1 MGNKGKILCIDD
13 EPHVLR
19 ALQWLLQKDFEVHTC
34 ECASEALRML
44 RQHDFDVVVSDQR
57 MPGITGVEFLR
68 HVRKL
73 SPRAMRILLTGY
85 SDLDAMVKSVNESEV
100 YRFITKPWDVRAL
113 PKLIAE
119 AAEVARVD
127 PVPVDSDAAE
137 DAAACRDVTT
147 VALHPSAGLLVIDD
161 NPAVHAMVAEALGGS
176 VEVLH
181 AYDLASALT
190 LLDSQPV
197 SVIISEVRVNGM
209 DATRLLRMIKGN
221 HPEIVTLVASD
232 QKDAQTVMDLI
243 NQGQVFRII
252 PKPMKPV
259 FIKLIVGAAMK
270 RHNQLVESPSVN
282 RRFKVEATAQA
293 VADSLYKDIIAAG
306 MNAGSPAQQPSAGRS
321 PSGPMVPLPAARLA
335 FAHATVARAQFR
347 GAQVRPQAPV
357 AAPGMMDGLKAGFMR
372 LFGAR

>member
-1 MGNKGKILCIDD
+1 MANKGKILCIDD

-19 ALQWLLQKDFEVHTC
+19 ALHWLLQKDFDVHTC
-34 ECASEALRML
+34 ECASEALKLL

-57 MPGITGVEFLR
+57 MPGITGVELLR

-73 SPRAMRILLTGY
+73 APRAMRILLTGY

-127 PVPVDSDAAE
+127 PVPVDSDAGE

-147 VALHPSAGLLVIDD
+147 VALHPAGGLLVIDD
-161 NPAVHAMVAEALGGS
+161 DPELHGMVAEALGAS
-176 VEVLH
+176 LEVLH

-190 LLDSQPV
+190 ALDSRPV
-197 SVIISEVRVNGM
+197 AIIVSEVRVGGM
-209 DATRLLRMIKGN
+209 DATRLLRMIKGS
-221 HPEIVTLVASD
+221 HPEIVTLVASG
-232 QKDAQTVMDLI
+232 QKDSQTVLELI

-252 PKPMKPV
+252 PKPMRPE
-259 FIKLIVGAAMK
+259 FIKLIVGAALK
-270 RHNQLVESPSVN
+270 RHNQLVDSPSVN

-306 MNAGSPAQQPSAGRS
+306 MTAGPPSHAAPVPGRKSPPAYQPPPPTPR
-321 PSGPMVPLPAARLA
+321 RE
-335 FAHATVARAQFR
+335 FAHATGPSVAR
-347 GAQVRPQAPV
+347 QATLATGSGV
-357 AAPGMMDGLKAGFMR
+357 IDGLKAGFIR
-372 LFGAR
+372 LFRARG